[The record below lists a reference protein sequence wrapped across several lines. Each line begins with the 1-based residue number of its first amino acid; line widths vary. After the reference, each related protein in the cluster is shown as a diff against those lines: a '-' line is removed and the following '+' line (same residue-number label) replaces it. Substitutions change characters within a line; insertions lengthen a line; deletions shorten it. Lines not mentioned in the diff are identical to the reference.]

1 MIVFAKNLL
10 VSEDLI
16 ISSLHTPTY
25 GGTGTHR
32 VIFNRHLRDSRP
44 NDSVCKESTC
54 FRGFDHFSLHTPTY
68 GGIGEPIAGF
78 DHFFPPYA
86 YLRWHWGTHR
96 VIFNRHLRDS
106 RPNDSVCKESTCFRG
121 FDHFFPPYAYLRWHW
136 GTHRVIFNRHLRDS
150 RPNDSVCK
158 ESTCFRGFDHFFP
171 PYAYLR
177 WHWGTHRVIFNRH
190 LRDSRPNDSVCKEST
205 CFRGFD
211 HFFLHTPT
219 YGGIGEPI
227 A

>member
-25 GGTGTHR
+25 GG
-32 VIFNRHLRDSRP
+32 
-44 NDSVCKESTC
+44 
-54 FRGFDHFSLHTPTY
+54 
-68 GGIGEPIAGF
+68 IGEPIA
-78 DHFFPPYA
+78 
-86 YLRWHWGTHR
+86 RN
-96 VIFNRHLRDS
+96 FNRHLRDS

-136 GTHRVIFNRHLRDS
+136 GTHRGFDHFFLHTPTYGGIGGTHRVIFNRHLRIPS
-150 RPNDSVCK
+150 NDSVYK

>member
-1 MIVFAKNLL
+1 MIVFAKNLLVSEDLIISSSIRLLTGTHRVIFNRLPVQMIVFAKNLL

-16 ISSLHTPTY
+16 ISSLHT
-25 GGTGTHR
+25 
-32 VIFNRHLRDSRP
+32 
-44 NDSVCKESTC
+44 
-54 FRGFDHFSLHTPTY
+54 
-68 GGIGEPIAGF
+68 
-78 DHFFPPYA
+78 
-86 YLRWHWGTHR
+86 HWGTHR

-121 FDHFFPPYAYLRWHW
+121 FDHFFPPYAYL
-136 GTHRVIFNRHLRDS
+136 
-150 RPNDSVCK
+150 
-158 ESTCFRGFDHFFP
+158 
-171 PYAYLR
+171 
-177 WHWGTHRVIFNRH
+177 HWGTHRVIFNRH